1 MVDVENNGH
10 SRLSCFPCGYEMC
23 DKCAAYLDNFEQ
35 RKSQSKLARLVEKI
49 KSRENGGLLVTAIGR
64 GDQLKLNSG
73 SYRNDKKS
81 TASTNSTPGGAW
93 VMDGVQLKTI
103 SKAVSIQNTIGH
115 GDNGHNGTVLNG
127 IAVQSRK
134 D

>member
-1 MVDVENNGH
+1 
-10 SRLSCFPCGYEMC
+10 MC
-23 DKCAAYLDNFEQ
+23 DKCATYLDKFEQ
-35 RKSQSKLARLVEKI
+35 QKSHSKLAKLVEKI
-49 KSRENGGLLVTAIGR
+49 KSSENGGLVVTKIGR

-73 SYRNDKKS
+73 SYRSNKKS

-103 SKAVSIQNTIGH
+103 SKAVSMQNTIGY
-115 GDNGHNGTVLNG
+115 GDNGPNGTILNG